1 MNLSR
6 RDFSHL
12 AGMAALSPILPAA
25 RGQATRRPIGWC
37 VIALGR
43 ISMDHFMPAMK
54 MSQTGKIVAIVSGH
68 RDKADKQAA
77 LYGVP
82 ASAIYNY
89 ETMDAIRDNNEID
102 AVYIAMPNS
111 MHAEYTIRSAKA
123 GKHVLCEKP
132 MATGVADC
140 QAMIDACN

>member
-1 MNLSR
+1 MNFTR
-6 RDFSHL
+6 REFNRL
-12 AGMAALSPILPAA
+12 AGLAAASQFVPAA
-25 RGQATRRPIGWC
+25 HGQSGSRSIGWC
-37 VIALGR
+37 VVALGR

-54 MSQTGKIVAIVSGH
+54 MSRTGKIVALVSGH